1 MRDVAPLIKR
11 KDEGNSGDNQGQS
24 MGSNALN
31 GIMEFM
37 SVVRQETH
45 LQHILNYQKLLQE

>member
-37 SVVRQETH
+37 SVRQETH